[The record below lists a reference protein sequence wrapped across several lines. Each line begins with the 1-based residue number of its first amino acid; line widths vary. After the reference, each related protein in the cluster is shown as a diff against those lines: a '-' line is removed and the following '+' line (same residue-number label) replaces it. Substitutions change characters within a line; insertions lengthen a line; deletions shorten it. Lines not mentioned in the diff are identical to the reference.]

1 MTDTMPKK
9 PSGNDLEA
17 SNSPSGPT
25 DTRTAPKP
33 PQITCS
39 CGAGMLMP
47 HFLDLDP
54 KRAFYPPGPD
64 GDEEWA
70 DAVAGVKAVR
80 MDRAIDATLLA
91 LPYELVSTD
100 ASVRSLVEEA
110 VTSVGGDEE
119 ENE

>member
-1 MTDTMPKK
+1 MKK
-9 PSGNDLEA
+9 KLA
-17 SNSPSGPT
+17 T
-25 DTRTAPKP
+25 ITAALIGTAAQP
-33 PQITCS
+33 
-39 CGAGMLMP
+39 GMLMP

-54 KRAFYPPGPD
+54 KRAFYPPGAD

-110 VTSVGGDEE
+110 VTSVGGQFQP
-119 ENE
+119 